1 MEKKRKLPAR
11 AAARVEQMAKRRT
24 LTPPERHSETPPPPP
39 EPEPEPTPVREA
51 PAPLPTSIQSGK
63 PLPTV
68 EEPQSDDL
76 PAKDYQSVSE
86 SGVLAESLAR
96 SRRKWI
102 SEGIFE
108 KYWTKPYKK
117 KGVVVEEPNNPPKE
131 SMTKI
136 GHQITIT
143 VEPHVFDV
151 TMYTVKDPKPPAPP
165 PPPAANA
172 PRPVMQYGP
181 PNGVMPPPPP
191 PAPPATPSTAAASPA
206 LAPTQAVGDAS
217 KPPLSQPSTPMQPPA
232 QPPPQASQPPQNQQ
246 PPQAPSYTLPPQPAP
261 QPAPPQSFASPTQPP
276 ASAPVTQMAR
286 PMASPRGMESILSP
300 ATALSH
306 PHTAS
311 RPVMTAPII
320 GTPPLRNGPP
330 PAPYPPTGGPI
341 SAARPAVNG
350 AAPVAPHAK
359 PAPGT
364 DPIILTL
371 AEKAG
376 EDPELRD
383 LMKRVAQGEASK
395 PELERFQAII
405 DAITAESK
413 RRGTPGPSADRLL
426 FDGKTVRYFAD
437 EVRQIL
443 DIVLASNP
451 KQESS
456 TLRPPDGS
464 DPLVVKLVKKSLD
477 DIKTRELV
485 TRIAHDRPQFSDATD
500 LKAVLDVLKREI
512 ARENERL
519 KKESPAP
526 AAKLNGVANGHMP
539 NTANTGMAMSQQAPQ
554 QLRSKGPPPVQAR
567 ALPDISAVV
576 FEFSGGNGDRY
587 LFPKFSILEY
597 VPVPHGQQVIASF
610 LIVRRGS
617 ASEYPVA
624 DPALD
629 YYQPVTIRL
638 FTPAG
643 KHLDYLS
650 RVVAPE
656 EEVRRYMNDIMDKM
670 TRAEYILLA
679 MRLPRPETAREQAE
693 ATSAEDSDALDK
705 DKGNRWNKQ
714 SGLRWINHTSSATAT
729 PTPAVAPVVPPTAL
743 WTTRPLKPEI
753 RELPPRSKM
762 YSKEALDAMDTDDQY
777 QSFIASVSRK
787 EPEEV

>member
-24 LTPPERHSETPPPPP
+24 LTPERHSETPPPPP
-39 EPEPEPTPVREA
+39 PEPEPAPVQEEP
-51 PAPLPTSIQSGK
+51 PAPLPTSIQAAK

-68 EEPQSDDL
+68 EEPQPEDL
-76 PAKDYQSVSE
+76 PAKEYQLVSE
-86 SGVLAESLAR
+86 
-96 SRRKWI
+96 

-117 KGVVVEEPNNPPKE
+117 KGVVIEEPNNPPKE
-131 SMTKI
+131 SMTRI
-136 GHQITIT
+136 GQITIT
-143 VEPHVFDV
+143 VEPHVFEV
-151 TMYTVKDPKPPAPP
+151 TMFGVKDPKPPAPP
-165 PPPAANA
+165 LNANSA
-172 PRPVMQYGP
+172 RPIIQYGP

-191 PAPPATPSTAAASPA
+191 PAPPATPSTAAASPTLGLTPA
-206 LAPTQAVGDAS
+206 IPQPMQHQKPPSAPSYPLPTQRAT
-217 KPPLSQPSTPMQPPA
+217 QPSSAAALPQALVSPA
-232 QPPPQASQPPQNQQ
+232 QP
-246 PPQAPSYTLPPQPAP
+246 QAPAPAL
-261 QPAPPQSFASPTQPP
+261 
-276 ASAPVTQMAR
+276 QMAR
-286 PMASPRGMESILSP
+286 PISSPRGMESILSP
-300 ATALSH
+300 STATPQAV
-306 PHTAS
+306 T
-311 RPVMTAPII
+311 RPIMTAPPI
-320 GTPPLRNGPP
+320 GTPPPGLAGGHLPTSGPP
-330 PAPYPPTGGPI
+330 PAPYPPTGLAKPPGLPQL
-341 SAARPAVNG
+341 ANPVARPVVNG
-350 AAPVAPHAK
+350 APQATTPGK

-376 EDPELRD
+376 EDMELRD
-383 LMKRVAQGEASK
+383 LMKRVAQGEAAK

-405 DAITAESK
+405 DEITAESK

-426 FDGKTVRYFAD
+426 VDGKTVRYFAD
-437 EVRQIL
+437 EVRTIL

-451 KQESS
+451 KQESA

-464 DPLVVKLVKKSLD
+464 NPLVVKLVKRTLD
-477 DIKTRELV
+477 DIKTRDLV
-485 TRIAHDRPQFSDATD
+485 TRIAENRPQFSDATD
-500 LKAVLDVLKREI
+500 LKAVLDILKREI
-512 ARENERL
+512 ARDNERL
-519 KKESPAP
+519 KKESPVPSNVSIP
-526 AAKLNGVANGHMP
+526 AAKTNGTANGHASNMQS
-539 NTANTGMAMSQQAPQ
+539 TSGLTSAALQQAPQ
-554 QLRSKGPPPVQAR
+554 QLRSKGPPP
-567 ALPDISAVV
+567 LPPKPDISAIV

-597 VPVPHGQQVIASF
+597 VPVPQGQQVIASF
-610 LIVRRGS
+610 LIVRKGS

-624 DPALD
+624 DPTLD

-638 FTPAG
+638 YTPTG
-643 KHLDYLS
+643 RHLDHLS

-679 MRLPRPETAREQAE
+679 MRLPRPGMVREQAE
-693 ATSAEDSDALDK
+693 ATPAEDADALDK

-714 SGLRWINHTSSATAT
+714 SGLRWINQS
-729 PTPAVAPVVPPTAL
+729 VIVPPTAL

-753 RELPPRSKM
+753 RELPPRSRM

-777 QSFIASVSRK
+777 QNFIASVSRT